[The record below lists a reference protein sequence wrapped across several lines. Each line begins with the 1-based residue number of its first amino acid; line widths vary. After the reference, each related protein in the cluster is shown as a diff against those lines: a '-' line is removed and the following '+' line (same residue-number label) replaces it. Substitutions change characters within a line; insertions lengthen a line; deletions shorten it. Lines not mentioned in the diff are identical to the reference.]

1 MIRYSLCCEKAHEF
15 EGWFSESAEFDRQKA
30 SGYLTCPIC
39 GSGEVSKVLM
49 APAVTTARHK
59 EGTQA
64 LAVSAAQKQA
74 MSKLKEAIQE
84 IRASSED
91 VGEKFPEEARKIH
104 YGEAEARGIIGQAS
118 PVEVK
123 SLIEEGIEIAP
134 LPVLPDDVN

>member
-15 EGWFSESAEFDRQKA
+15 EGWFSESADFDRQKA

-49 APAVTTARHK
+49 APAVTTARQK

-74 MSKLKEAIQE
+74 FVKLKEAIRE

>member
-15 EGWFSESAEFDRQKA
+15 EGWFSESADFDRQKEA
-30 SGYLTCPIC
+30 GYLTCPIC
-39 GSGEVSKVLM
+39 GSGDVSKVLM
-49 APAVTTARHK
+49 APAVTTARQK
-59 EGTQA
+59 EDTQA

-74 MSKLKEAIQE
+74 MSKLKEAIHE

>member
-15 EGWFSESAEFDRQKA
+15 EGWFSQSADFDRQKEA
-30 SGYLTCPIC
+30 GYLTCPVC
-39 GSGEVSKVLM
+39 GSGDVSKVLM
-49 APAVTTARHK
+49 APAVTTARQK
-59 EGTQA
+59 GDTQA

>member
-15 EGWFSESAEFDRQKA
+15 EGWFSESADFDRQKEA
-30 SGYLTCPIC
+30 GYLTCPIC
-39 GSGEVSKVLM
+39 GSGDVSKVLM
-49 APAVTTARHK
+49 APAVTTARQK
-59 EGTQA
+59 EDTQA

-91 VGEKFPEEARKIH
+91 VGEKFPVEARKIH
-104 YGEAEARGIIGQAS
+104 YGEAEVRGIIGQAS